1 MRREG
6 ATESFILRHQAGPKL
21 VAREIARHGGTM
33 ISDGV
38 LMRQYVTRRT
48 RGHNNWDVWVRVEA
62 ERDYATDTVGVNYV
76 IMWWLKDRFYAK
88 PEDPMLR
95 NAMPNRV
102 VCRTSVEA
110 LGAYARALDEVERDM
125 SVTP

>member
-6 ATESFILRHQAGPKL
+6 ATESFILRHQAGPRL

-48 RGHNNWDVWVRVEA
+48 RRHESWDVWVRVEA
-62 ERDYATDTVGVNYV
+62 ERDYAADTVGVNYV
-76 IMWWLKDRFYAK
+76 IMWWLKDRSQPP
-88 PEDPMLR
+88 PENPWR
-95 NAMPNRV
+95 NSAPQRV

-110 LGAYARALDEVERDM
+110 LGAYARALDDVERDM